1 MSNDYGPNSLV
12 SVSDFLGSKFL
23 RLHLLAII
31 LTIGLASSA
40 AAQERLLTTYIAS
53 IGPEDHY
60 NSSGKRLTSF
70 AALIA
75 QDRANFHRFGIR
87 HEHDGFDPVFAQRSM
102 RAQIG
107 PAILKVESY
116 YKEYIDRVVASDGV
130 GGTYM
135 IVYVYG
141 LGNRITRISID
152 VPG

>member
-1 MSNDYGPNSLV
+1 MMKCISFGFGLLLLMCF
-12 SVSDFLGSKFL
+12 DFSTAVAQEQ
-23 RLHLLAII
+23 LLA
-31 LTIGLASSA
+31 
-40 AAQERLLTTYIAS
+40 RYIAN

-87 HEHDGFDPVFAQRSM
+87 HQHDGFDPIFTHRSM
-102 RAQIG
+102 RAQIS
-107 PAILKVESY
+107 PAVLKVESY
-116 YKEYIDRVVASDGV
+116 YREYINHVVSSNGAD
-130 GGTYM
+130 GTYI

-141 LGNRITRISID
+141 YGNRITRISID